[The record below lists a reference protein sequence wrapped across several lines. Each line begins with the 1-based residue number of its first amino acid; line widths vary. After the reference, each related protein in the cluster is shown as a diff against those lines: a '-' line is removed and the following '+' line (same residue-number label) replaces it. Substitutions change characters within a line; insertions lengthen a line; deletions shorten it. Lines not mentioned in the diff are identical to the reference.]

1 MAYKVKSK
9 KELLAE
15 LAVITAAQK
24 DPRKFG
30 LLYTRYHHDIFL
42 FVFKRIGEEN
52 TTVDVVSQVFLKAL
66 QAISKYTYQGVPFSS
81 WLYRIA
87 LNEVNLHYRKSKKNR
102 VVSIDD
108 EKFNT
113 LANDADEPS
122 QFIDMLNSGTLVKI
136 MDQLDEHEILLLELR
151 YFEGRP
157 FREVAEI
164 TGLTETNTKVK
175 VHRLLKKM
183 KNLIG

>member
-15 LAVITAAQK
+15 LAIITAAQK

-42 FVFKRIGEEN
+42 FVLKRIGEEN
-52 TTVDVVSQVFLKAL
+52 TTADIVSQVFLKAL
-66 QAISKYTYQGVPFSS
+66 HSIKKYTYKGVPFSS

-87 LNEVNLHYRKSKKNR
+87 LNEVNLHYRQSKKQRVISVDDNR
-102 VVSIDD
+102 FHNLADD
-108 EKFNT
+108 T
-113 LANDADEPS
+113 DEPS
-122 QFIDMLNSGTLVKI
+122 HFVEMLNDGKLSDV
-136 MDQLDEHEILLLELR
+136 MDELEDHEVLLLELR
-151 YFEGRP
+151 YFENRP
-157 FREVAEI
+157 FKEVAEI
-164 TGLTETNTKVK
+164 LGLTETNTKVK

-183 KNLIG
+183 KGLIS